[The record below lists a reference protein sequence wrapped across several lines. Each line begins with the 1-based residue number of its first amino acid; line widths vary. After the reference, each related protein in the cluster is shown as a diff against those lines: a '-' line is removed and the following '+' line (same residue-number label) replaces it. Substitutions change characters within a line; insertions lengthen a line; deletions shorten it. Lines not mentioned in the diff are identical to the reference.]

1 MYKAI
6 LTAAIVVL
14 PLFAVTPAF
23 AMKGIDAARACNAN
37 PKCKLLL
44 DDAGGATII
53 IDGTVIDCNSPQE
66 DCIVVA
72 RVHGRGEFGPSDSV
86 STGGASV
93 AGADDDGDTGGTGG
107 GHGGFAGGGNVGT
120 FASTATAN
128 TGGGIIQ

>member
-37 PKCKLLL
+37 PKCKLML
-44 DDAGGATII
+44 DDYGGATII

-66 DCIVVA
+66 DCIIVA
-72 RVHGRGEFGPSDSV
+72 RVHGRGDFGPSSGV

-93 AGADDDGDTGGTGG
+93 AGADDDNGGTDG
-107 GHGGFAGGGNVGT
+107 GHGGGHLGGNVGS
-120 FASTATAN
+120 FASTAT
-128 TGGGIIQ
+128 TDVGGGIIQ